1 MKKYD
6 VLSETLKLGLAVSV
20 IAVALPDLSWAA
32 TTNTVGDILT
42 STTDSQVKP
51 AATLLAA
58 LCYVGGAISL
68 VSGAL
73 SLRKHADNPAS
84 EPMGK
89 GLTRLLVGAG
99 IMGLPYLAGVMQDTL
114 FATGETQADYSGF
127 SAFSPS
133 GAATP

>member
-1 MKKYD
+1 MKK
-6 VLSETLKLGLAVSV
+6 VEALGEVLKLGLAVSV
-20 IAVALPDLSWAA
+20 IAVAMPELGFAEG
-32 TTNTVGDILT
+32 NTVGDILT
-42 STTDSQVKP
+42 STTTSQVKP

-89 GLTRLLVGAG
+89 GISRLLVGAA
-99 IMGLPYLAGVMQDTL
+99 IMGLLYLAGVMQQTL
-114 FATGETQADYSGF
+114 FAGNPTGQANYSGF
-127 SAFSPS
+127 DSFL
-133 GAATP
+133 GK

>member
-1 MKKYD
+1 MKK
-6 VLSETLKLGLAVSV
+6 VEALGEVLKLGLAVSV
-20 IAVALPDLSWAA
+20 IAVAMPDLGLAA
-32 TTNTVGDILT
+32 GNTVGDILT
-42 STTDSQVKP
+42 STTTTQVKP

-89 GLTRLLVGAG
+89 GISRLLVGAG
-99 IMGLPYLAGVMQDTL
+99 IMGLPYLSGVMQQTL
-114 FATGETQADYSGF
+114 FAGNPSGQASYSGF
-127 SAFSPS
+127 DSFL
-133 GAATP
+133 GK